1 MKLKLL
7 IIFLSL
13 FFFVQKGEA
22 CPIWLVGKIKIVD
35 EQNNVIHN
43 AKLWSYRSLNDSFA
57 RKKGDYDYD
66 SDARVDTSTYY
77 IYEGGGWRSWMD
89 DYERADKEYLI
100 TADGYADVILKNV
113 NFDWKWNVG
122 DTIMKTPVLTIT
134 MYGQKYKKVH
144 NSIALY
150 DRFFVD
156 KTVTVERETTL
167 AWKDYVG
174 DENDIN
180 NGFGKEAVTKVTTYP
195 NPVIK
200 GLHIKINYTIS
211 APLVAKISDIQGK
224 LVKQILIE
232 NNEIDWDLQWQK
244 TGNYFLTI
252 YDEGN
257 KPIHTQLIAKQ

>member
-7 IIFLSL
+7 IFFLSL
-13 FFFVQKGEA
+13 FFFAEKGEA
-22 CPIWLVGKIKIVD
+22 CPVWLAGKIRIVD
-35 EQNNVIHN
+35 ENNNVIHN
-43 AKLWSYRSLNDSFA
+43 AKLWSYRSLNDSFL

-66 SDARVDTSTYY
+66 SDARVDTSTYF
-77 IYEGGGWRSWMD
+77 IYEGGGWRIWET
-89 DYERADKEYLI
+89 DYKKADKEYLI

-113 NFDWKWNVG
+113 NFEWGFN
-122 DTIMKTPVLTIT
+122 DTVYSTPTLVIT
-134 MYGQKYKKVH
+134 MYGQKYKKVN

-180 NGFGKEAVTKVTTYP
+180 NGFGKDVFTKVTTYP
-195 NPVIK
+195 NPVVK
-200 GLHIKINYTIS
+200 GLHIKINYTITS
-211 APLVAKISDIQGK
+211 PLVAKISDIQGK
-224 LVKQILIE
+224 LVEQLLIE

-244 TGNYFLTI
+244 AGNYFLTI